1 MFFKRK
7 LLRFFQGHLELTVC
21 VCAPTTRNQILKL
34 KTGLLKT
41 NPFGFEGDVS
51 YKNFVS
57 LLVCEHPLDECYLNT
72 CDRRDVKKVIN
83 FKALLQYVSRKG
95 FRSAV
100 KSTGV

>member
-1 MFFKRK
+1 M
-7 LLRFFQGHLELTVC
+7 C
-21 VCAPTTRNQILKL
+21 VCTYRQESDFKAKNS
-34 KTGLLKT
+34 GLLKT